1 MVTAKTKDNERSA
14 VPAVARLVT
23 TLLWKKTTL
32 NTVSK
37 RNLTLSKW
45 DKKKITKK
53 EKEQVTY
60 EKLEW

>member
-23 TLLWKKTTL
+23 TLLWKKTTF

-45 DKKKITKK
+45 DKKITKK